1 MCSRNRPWSPEQGS
15 TTDASYE
22 SQEKRP
28 LWKLEF
34 KPETLTKS
42 INPVA
47 AVPDPNIIH
56 LIPVNRVYAGR
67 TEVCQKK
74 ISEDKYSITTQ

>member
-1 MCSRNRPWSPEQGS
+1 MCSRNRPWLPEQGS

-47 AVPDPNIIH
+47 AVPNPN
-56 LIPVNRVYAGR
+56 LIPVNRVYAGG
-67 TEVCQKK
+67 TEIMYVKK
-74 ISEDKYSITTQ
+74 ISKD